1 MNKGESEF
9 SFGFDIP
16 VVAIVVIMV
25 VLFGSATAANYFNT
39 RRYEACIAHH
49 PPKECQ

>member
-1 MNKGESEF
+1 MSANKSEF
-9 SFGFDIP
+9 SFGFDIS
-16 VVAIVVIMV
+16 VVAIVVV
-25 VLFGSATAANYFNT
+25 LLVLFGAAATANYFKT